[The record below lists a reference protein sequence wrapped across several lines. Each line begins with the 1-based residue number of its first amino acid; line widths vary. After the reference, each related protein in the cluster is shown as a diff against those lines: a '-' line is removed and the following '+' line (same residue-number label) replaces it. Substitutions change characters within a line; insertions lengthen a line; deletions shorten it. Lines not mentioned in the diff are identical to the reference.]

1 MLYTATGAGFLAGA
15 LLVAQA
21 WLLSQVV
28 DAVFLRGQT
37 LAQAA
42 PWLGWMLAALLVRS
56 SALYAETVLGQ
67 RAAGRAKQTLRER
80 LTGHLIRLGPLPLRG
95 AHTGDLVN
103 TATEGVEA
111 IDAYVAQFLPA
122 QYLAV
127 LLPIFIL
134 GVVLLLD
141 PWTTLVLLFAAPMLL
156 LMLALI
162 GGRAKALTERRFLEL
177 SWMSAFFLDMLQG
190 LTTLKLFGRSREQA
204 ETIRRISAHY
214 GQTTMEVLATAF
226 QTSLVMEWA
235 ATAATALVALEV
247 SYRLMAGALTF
258 PAALAVLLLTPE
270 FFLPLRTLAL
280 RYHAGAAGKAAL
292 AHIDALLSITPAED
306 APLMQRRED
315 AKIRSEDDL
324 YAAAPASLR
333 QPDFSTLAPLP
344 AIHFDRVAFAYG
356 DRPALRGCSFTLAPG
371 SRVALVGAT
380 GAGKSTAAALLLRFA
395 EPQQG
400 AIWLGDTRL
409 AELDPVAW
417 RRQIAWA
424 PQHPHL
430 FQGAVLDNLRLARPG
445 AALAEVIAAAQA
457 AGAHD
462 FITALPQGY
471 ATPIGEQGVRLSG
484 GQRQRLALA
493 RALLKDAPLLILDEA
508 TAHLDAAHEHEI
520 GRTLERLTA
529 GRSVLIIAHRLELA
543 ARADQIVVLDEGRV
557 VETGTHAN
565 LLARDGAY
573 RRLAA
578 AYAGVL

>member
-1 MLYTATGAGFLAGA
+1 LLYIATGAGFLAGV
-15 LLVAQA
+15 LLAAQA

-28 DAVFLRGQT
+28 DAVFLREQ
-37 LAQAA
+37 
-42 PWLGWMLAALLVRS
+42 ALLVRS
-56 SALYAETVLGQ
+56 GALYVETVLGQ

-80 LTGHLIRLGPLPLRG
+80 LTGHLIRLGPLPLRSV
-95 AHTGDLVN
+95 HTGDLAN

-214 GQTTMEVLATAF
+214 GKTTMEVLATAF

-247 SYRLMAGALTF
+247 SYRLMASALAF

-292 AHIDALLSITPAED
+292 AHIDALLSIDPSAD
-306 APLMQRRED
+306 APLRQRRRD
-315 AKIRSEDDL
+315 ARRGDAEV
-324 YAAAPASLR
+324 R
-333 QPDFSTLAPLP
+333 QESQTAPLP
-344 AIHFDRVAFAYG
+344 PATHEHRIDGAAAAVLPPIRFDDVVFAYD

-380 GAGKSTAAALLLRFA
+380 GAGKSTLAYLLLLFA

-409 AELDPVAW
+409 AELDPAAW

-445 AALAEVIAAAQA
+445 AALAEVIAAAEA

-508 TAHLDAAHEHEI
+508 TAHLDAAHEHAI
-520 GRTLERLTA
+520 AYTLERLPA

-543 ARADQIVVLDEGRV
+543 TRADQIVVLEEGRV
-557 VETGTHAN
+557 VETGTHTN